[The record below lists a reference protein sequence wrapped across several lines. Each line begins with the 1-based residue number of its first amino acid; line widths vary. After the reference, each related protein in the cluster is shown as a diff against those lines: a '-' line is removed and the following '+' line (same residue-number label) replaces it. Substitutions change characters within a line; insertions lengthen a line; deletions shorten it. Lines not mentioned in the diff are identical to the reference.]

1 MKSAAAG
8 KSFFLLITVS
18 TCVCYHSSKKNMC
31 IKYLSMV
38 VLNNFSLGNSCF
50 DVTKCSN
57 GYDTESFD
65 GVGGSHEKNKVKWEE
80 MASMLL
86 IML

>member
-1 MKSAAAG
+1 
-8 KSFFLLITVS
+8 
-18 TCVCYHSSKKNMC
+18 
-31 IKYLSMV
+31 MV